1 MADILKINAVEYGG
15 AVAHV
20 AAFRAFEI
28 LTEGNAELHGSSFD
42 WYGGSQDPEAE
53 ETEVMAFAEYTANT
67 GAIGE
72 QLWRYGIIAGLIVQD
87 ALKQPQFDELTFAHQ
102 VAFNTFTSTCLG
114 AELEMRKA
122 QLAAEKAERETNRPD
137 PAPLAFEDSIFEPE
151 ASLNDQHEY
160 QKQFLNDLAE
170 TAKLVG
176 VPAELL
182 AVPAAEPVGFT
193 LPVASGSLS
202 LGKIDQDEINAKTTS
217 ENGSE
222 VGGTPS
228 ADTNAQGE
236 APQLDAATGDAGSEE
251 LSPAAP
257 GAGENSAELAPA
269 VANETAEAS
278 GESDA
283 AGGAEAGGVQDELT
297 VDDSQKAEKSSKG
310 KKQN

>member
-53 ETEVMAFAEYTANT
+53 ETEVMALAEYTANT

-87 ALKQPQFDELTFAHQ
+87 ELKQPQFDELTFAHQ

-122 QLAAEKAERETNRPD
+122 QLAAEKAEREANRPD
-137 PAPLAFEDSIFEPE
+137 PAPLALEDSIFEPE

-160 QKQFLNDLAE
+160 QKQYLKDQADA
-170 TAKLVG
+170 AKRQAASVI
-176 VPAELL
+176 
-182 AVPAAEPVGFT
+182 PAAEPVGFT

-202 LGKIDQDEINAKTTS
+202 LGKIDQDEINAKTDS

-236 APQLDAATGDAGSEE
+236 APELDATADGEGSEE

-257 GAGENSAELAPA
+257 GASENSAELAPA
-269 VANETAEAS
+269 VANEASEAA
-278 GESDA
+278 GENDA
-283 AGGAEAGGVQDELT
+283 AGGAETSATKAELT
-297 VDDSQKAEKSSKG
+297 ADDSQTAEKSSKG

>member
-1 MADILKINAVEYGG
+1 MVDILKINAVEYGG

-53 ETEVMAFAEYTANT
+53 ETEVMALAEYTANS

-122 QLAAEKAERETNRPD
+122 QLAAEKAEREANRPD
-137 PAPLAFEDSIFEPE
+137 PAPLALEDSIFEPE

-160 QKQFLNDLAE
+160 QKQFLKDQADA
-170 TAKLVG
+170 AKRQ
-176 VPAELL
+176 A
-182 AVPAAEPVGFT
+182 AAAIPAAEPVGFT
-193 LPVASGSLS
+193 LPTAPGSLS
-202 LGKIDQDEINAKTTS
+202 LGKIDQDEINAKTAS

-236 APQLDAATGDAGSEE
+236 APQLDAAAGDAGSEE

-257 GAGENSAELAPA
+257 GAGENSTELAQT

-283 AGGAEAGGVQDELT
+283 AGGAEASAVNDDLT
-297 VDDSQKAEKSSKG
+297 ADDSQTAEKSSKG